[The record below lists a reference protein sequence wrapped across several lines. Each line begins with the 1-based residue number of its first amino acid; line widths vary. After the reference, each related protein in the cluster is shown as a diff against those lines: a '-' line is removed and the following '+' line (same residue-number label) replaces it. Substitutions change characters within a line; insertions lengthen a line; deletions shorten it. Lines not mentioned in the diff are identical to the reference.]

1 MFHKVL
7 YRNFSGEVKITDIFM
22 WQIWSGLYAANFIG
36 IMQVLWKIWQK
47 HFGTLFIV
55 IFLFLLVCAMIH
67 YWNSHNVH
75 DVQVLQGSVETLLR
89 WGGQHYNC
97 VTTNILKDTIPITM
111 KIRQFFYGFIWKIKG
126 CHFFGPQCI
135 LPRVVTTT
143 TVIIKKL
150 SPTSSR

>member
-55 IFLFLLVCAMIH
+55 IFYF
-67 YWNSHNVH
+67 YWYV
-75 DVQVLQGSVETLLR
+75 R
-89 WGGQHYNC
+89 WYIIGILTMF
-97 VTTNILKDTIPITM
+97 TTFK
-111 KIRQFFYGFIWKIKG
+111 FYK
-126 CHFFGPQCI
+126 
-135 LPRVVTTT
+135 VV
-143 TVIIKKL
+143 
-150 SPTSSR
+150 